1 MDILILGR
9 LQGLTSLNLRFAM
22 RKVGSSERGSAPMQ
36 LALSSL
42 SQLTNLQQLVVKG
55 VVPELSLEPGQ
66 CALPHSLISL
76 RLEGDGGDTDLGE
89 RTLDLWMRQVPVD
102 NKLQALHLQNLCQS
116 GGALLEVDFGKV
128 PKLRELRC
136 LFAPLEG
143 VYDCEV
149 VFLSPS
155 VLLLVELEVLWVGTY
170 GARPWNQHCWELDQE
185 PDLTSCCSKLREMG
199 RFSSCDLQMQCPSQ
213 LSLLHFYASQH
224 RMPSWLTP
232 VGCPQLQRLV
242 VEAADIRED
251 MVQQLASLTQLT
263 CLRLDVGDE
272 ETAESEWASLD
283 LLGRSLP
290 NLVRLELVSWGG
302 ESEDEGAVLVVP
314 DVSSFTQIKQLQLM
328 CVMDP
333 DRPQPGQPSSTELLQ
348 GLSKLTQLEQLQ
360 LEGYST
366 VTPGLVGCLIGALPQ
381 LQLLEVGLCKHP
393 ELLEEL
399 LSNGWTVRAVP
410 WSEVHPGFADLVQL
424 YMFCKPGL
432 KLNVGFAQQ
441 WRDSLTVR

>member
-1 MDILILGR
+1 
-9 LQGLTSLNLRFAM
+9 M
-22 RKVGSSERGSAPMQ
+22 RKAGNNDIGPAPAQ
-36 LALSSL
+36 LALSPL

-55 VVPELSLEPGQ
+55 VVPEVSMEPGQ
-66 CALPHSLISL
+66 FSLPCSLVSL

-89 RTLDLWMRQVPVD
+89 RTLELWMRQVPPSNDV
-102 NKLQALHLQNLCQS
+102 QMLHLQNLCQS
-116 GGALLEVDFGKV
+116 GGTLLEVADFGKV
-128 PKLRELRC
+128 PKLKELRC

-149 VFLSPS
+149 VYLSPS
-155 VLLLVELEVLWVGTY
+155 ILLLADLEVLWVGTY

-185 PDLTSCCSKLREMG
+185 PELTMCCSKLREMG
-199 RFSSCDLQMQCPSQ
+199 RFSSCGLQMQCPAQ

-232 VGCPQLQRLV
+232 SGCPQLQRLV
-242 VEAADIRED
+242 VEAADIWED
-251 MVQQLASLTQLT
+251 MVQQLASLVQLT

-272 ETAESEWASLD
+272 ETPESGWASLD

-302 ESEDEGAVLVVP
+302 SAEDEGAVLVVP

-333 DRPQPGQPSSTELLQ
+333 GKPLPSQPSSTQLLQ
-348 GLSKLTQLEQLQ
+348 GLSRLTGLEELQ

-381 LQLLEVGLCKHP
+381 LQLLEVGLCKHAD
-393 ELLEEL
+393 LLEEF
-399 LSNGWTVRAVP
+399 LSNGWTMRAISWKV
-410 WSEVHPGFADLVQL
+410 SHQGFADMQAL
-424 YMFCKPGL
+424 YGCCKPRL
-432 KLNVGFAQQ
+432 KLDIRYAQQ
-441 WRDSLTVR
+441 WRDKCLELL